1 MITSDSER
9 SENLRHFVA
18 SPLFQNFSMADL
30 DSVYDQ
36 MDVQR
41 CEYKRGEVLYGI
53 GEKVDR
59 IGLITSG
66 SVFGYSGADTDR
78 HIIIMRYPGS
88 YIGLAPFLSDYDI
101 SNVVMETVKNTELLR
116 FDIHPLLESEE
127 FGLRIRDT
135 AMQLLTRSSADDIVR
150 MNLLLLPSIRERVL
164 MFFSIMQRQTH
175 EQTFQL
181 KFNQSGFADYLGIN
195 RSALNRELNKM
206 QKEGILELLP
216 KQQYRLLKK
225 N

>member
-1 MITSDSER
+1 MITSYSER
-9 SENLRHFVA
+9 TENLRHLVA
-18 SPLFQNFSMADL
+18 SPLFQDFSMTDL
-30 DSVYDQ
+30 DSVYDL

-41 CEYKRGEVLYGI
+41 CEYKRGEVLYSI

-66 SVFGYSGADTDR
+66 SVFGYSGTDADR

-116 FDIHPLLESEE
+116 FDIHPLMESEQYS
-127 FGLRIRDT
+127 LRIRDA
-135 AMQLLTRSSADDIVR
+135 AMQQLTSSSASDIVR
-150 MNLLLLPSIRERVL
+150 MNLLLMPSIRERVL
-164 MFFSIMQRQTH
+164 TYFRIMQRQEH
-175 EQTFQL
+175 ANTFQL
-181 KFNQSGFADYLGIN
+181 QFNQSGFADYLGIN

-216 KQQYRLLKK
+216 KQQYRLLK
-225 N
+225 NP